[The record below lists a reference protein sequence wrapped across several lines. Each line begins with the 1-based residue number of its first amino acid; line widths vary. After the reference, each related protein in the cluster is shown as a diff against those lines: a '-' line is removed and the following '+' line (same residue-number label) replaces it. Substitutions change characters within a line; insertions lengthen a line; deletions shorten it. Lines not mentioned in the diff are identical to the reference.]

1 MSLLSLF
8 LFLDGIGVMFV
19 FLSGAKIR
27 INNEETKC
35 FCDLTIFKEVEK
47 VIGQKMSIFASRN

>member
-1 MSLLSLF
+1 MKKPS
-8 LFLDGIGVMFV
+8 VFV
-19 FLSGAKIR
+19 QIYNFYPTFGQKP
-27 INNEETKC
+27 KMC

>member
-1 MSLLSLF
+1 MKKPN
-8 LFLDGIGVMFV
+8 M
-19 FLSGAKIR
+19 
-27 INNEETKC
+27 C